1 MLNFT
6 LTDNYDEMSTLA
18 ANRVAQALARKPD
31 LVMALPTGGTPVGLL
46 QEMSRMAQEENVD
59 FSQAFSFNIDE
70 YIPLKKEDPQSY
82 YWFLDHYFYQHAR
95 LPSENRFVPDVLADD
110 LLAECARYEQA
121 IVDHGDF
128 DLTIL
133 GIGHDG
139 HIGFNEPHVTHS
151 PVCHVIDLNE
161 ETIEANARFFTH
173 REEVPRQAITLG
185 MGTILKSKEIV
196 LIASGLSKAQVM
208 KQLFECKAVDPFFPA
223 SFLLLHPDVTII
235 CDREAASLIPD
246 LR

>member
-6 LTDNYDEMSTLA
+6 VTEKYDAMSALA
-18 ANRVAQALARKPD
+18 AWRVAKALERKPK
-31 LVMALPTGGTPVGLL
+31 LVMALPTGGTPIGML
-46 QEMSRMAQEENVD
+46 QEMSRMAQQKKVD
-59 FSQAFSFNIDE
+59 FSQAYSFNIDE

-82 YWFLDHYFYQHAR
+82 YWFLDHYFYQHAN
-95 LPSENRFVPDVLADD
+95 LPVENRFVPDVLADD
-110 LLAECARYEQA
+110 LLTECARYEQA

-128 DLTIL
+128 DLTVL

-139 HIGFNEPHVTHS
+139 HIGFNEPHATHS
-151 PVCHVIDLNE
+151 PVCHIIDLNE

-196 LIASGLSKAQVM
+196 LIANGLSKAQVM
-208 KQLFECKAVDPFFPA
+208 KQLFDCRRVDPLFPA

-235 CDREAASLIPD
+235 CDQEAASLIPS

>member
-6 LTDNYDEMSTLA
+6 LTDNYDEMSQLA
-18 ANRVAQALARKPD
+18 SNRVAQALARKPN

-82 YWFLDHYFYQHAR
+82 YWFLDHYFYQHVR
-95 LPSENRFVPDVLADD
+95 LPMANRFVPDVLADD

-121 IVDHGDF
+121 IVKLGDF
-128 DLTIL
+128 DLTVL

-139 HIGFNEPHVTHS
+139 HIGFNEPHATHS

-161 ETIEANARFFTH
+161 ETIEANARFFDR
-173 REEVPRQAITLG
+173 REDVPRQAITLG

-196 LIASGLSKAQVM
+196 LIASGVSKAPVM
-208 KQLFECKAVDPFFPA
+208 KQLFECKTVDPFFPA

-235 CDREAASLIPD
+235 CDREAASLIPS

>member
-6 LTDNYDEMSTLA
+6 VTENYDAMSALA
-18 ANRVAQALARKPD
+18 AWRVAKALERKPE
-31 LVMALPTGGTPVGLL
+31 LVMALPTGGTSIGML
-46 QEMSRMAQEENVD
+46 QEMSRMAQQKKVD
-59 FSQAFSFNIDE
+59 FSQAYSFNIDE

-82 YWFLDHYFYQHAR
+82 YWFLDHYLYQHAN
-95 LPSENRFVPDVLADD
+95 LPVENRFVPDVLADD
-110 LLAECARYEQA
+110 LLTECARYEQA

-128 DLTIL
+128 DLTVL

-139 HIGFNEPHVTHS
+139 HIGFNEPHATHS
-151 PVCHVIDLNE
+151 PVCHIIDLNE

-196 LIASGLSKAQVM
+196 LIANGLSKAQVM
-208 KQLFECKAVDPFFPA
+208 KQLFDCKRVDPLFPA

-235 CDREAASLIPD
+235 FDQEAASLIPS